1 MRLKLVREVDFRKN
15 EATNWNSEVIK
26 RQQLA
31 MKPNDVV
38 CFFSQTRNQVLF
50 VWRPDEIKFGRRG
63 LAATVYRSQRL
74 RLSNGTW
81 DVLML
86 QNYAEK
92 CGIHLDGI
100 RRFEDL
106 HQRLVKETRK
116 ELKLKTE
123 AKVKV
128 KAKHARGKDH
138 LRLVA

>member
-15 EATNWNSEVIK
+15 EATNWAAEVVK

-50 VWRPDEIKFGRRG
+50 VWRPDEIKIGKRRIE
-63 LAATVYRSQRL
+63 ATVYRSQRL

-86 QNYAEK
+86 QDYAEK

-100 RRFEDL
+100 RRFEDF
-106 HQRLVKETRK
+106 HRSYQRQVKREERQAAKAHAKLVREKK
-116 ELKLKTE
+116 
-123 AKVKV
+123 
-128 KAKHARGKDH
+128 H
-138 LRLVA
+138 LRAVA